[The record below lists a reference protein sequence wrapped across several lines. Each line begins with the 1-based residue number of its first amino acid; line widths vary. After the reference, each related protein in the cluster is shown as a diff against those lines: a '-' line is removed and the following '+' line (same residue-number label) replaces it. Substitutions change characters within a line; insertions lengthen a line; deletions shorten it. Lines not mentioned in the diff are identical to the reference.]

1 MRRFDAAGIQKGNNP
16 GLYLFPAAAG
26 RPMIAAPGDGL
37 ATWHGAA
44 NRWRVWARFGCL
56 PPEIFFFYCS
66 SVWSGREQASSPQ
79 PMDCFEAVLD

>member
-56 PPEIFFFYCS
+56 PPEIFFFIVRQFGAAVS
-66 SVWSGREQASSPQ
+66 KHQAHSLWIALKR
-79 PMDCFEAVLD
+79 C